1 MEDGWGNR
9 YKIFLSKS
17 QTCLIGGMIYWPIPL
32 SPSKYSMS
40 PTRFKIEEVR
50 KYDGI
55 KTIRKY
61 VENFIGRYY
70 FNGEEGNVL
79 KHRGGRH

>member
-17 QTCLIGGMIYWPIPL
+17 QTCLIGGMIYWPILL
-32 SPSKYSMS
+32 SPSKYSMFS
-40 PTRFKIEEVR
+40 TRFKLKEVR
-50 KYDGI
+50 EYEGI
-55 KTIRKY
+55 KIIRKS

-70 FNGEEGNVL
+70 F
-79 KHRGGRH
+79 KWRRGKCVKIQRR

>member
-55 KTIRKY
+55 KTIRKS
-61 VENFIGRYY
+61 VDNFIGRHY
-70 FNGEEGNVL
+70 FKWRREKYV
-79 KHRGGRH
+79 KTQRR